1 MTFLKS
7 IRKACMFRLLENENI
22 QEVIEQLVEL
32 LPTSSFPVQTII
44 FDILHMLISD
54 YKIDDI
60 TEIIQSIIDYINSLE
75 FNSPIADVAAHQL
88 QILFNKLPENSP
100 IISITIKDFEDKT
113 SSSNESERLIS
124 IILYEILIPLLPEQ
138 TVLNYF
144 IQFLCDP
151 SVTVRK
157 KLYSILLNKTICP
170 PKLYNLII
178 HENNQELIKKVD
190 FEANI
195 ELPMDN
201 DIHNKDTNKDSN
213 GNKDSNNNNNS
224 DNNNKMGSD
233 FVIPLVNNDIFNA
246 EYLNSNRYLYYCHR
260 YSLNPQT
267 VGNKSH
273 TINDIRN
280 ISDLE
285 NISKDQ
291 IDYVAN
297 KMIDK
302 CEIPILSLIFGS
314 NKELGT
320 NVINFYYNK
329 ILSLYQEFKNQNI
342 TDSNL
347 ELLLFYSHIYT
358 LLLSTLPQMIKEDTE
373 YYLDIIIELIEF
385 LDSCQV
391 QCIYIYLFII
401 L

>member
-1 MTFLKS
+1 
-7 IRKACMFRLLENENI
+7 MFKLLEKENI
-22 QEVIEQLVEL
+22 QEIIEQLVEL

-44 FDILHMLISD
+44 FDILSILISD

-138 TVLNYF
+138 TQLNYF

-151 SVTVRK
+151 SSTVRK

-170 PKLYNLII
+170 SKLYNQII
-178 HENNQELIKKVD
+178 HDHNQELIKAID

-195 ELPMDN
+195 ELPIQN
-201 DIHNKDTNKDSN
+201 NKESNKDS
-213 GNKDSNNNNNS
+213 GNKENN
-224 DNNNKMGSD
+224 DNNDNKMGSD
-233 FVIPLVNNDIFNA
+233 FVIPLPNNDIFNA
-246 EYLNSNRYLYYCHR
+246 EYLNSNKYLYYCHR
-260 YSLNPQT
+260 YGLDPQT
-267 VGNKSH
+267 VGNKSQSV
-273 TINDIRN
+273 NDIRN

-285 NISKDQ
+285 TISKDQ

-302 CEIPILSLIFGS
+302 CEIPILSMIFDS
-314 NKELGT
+314 NKEMAT

-329 ILSLYQEFKNQNI
+329 LLALYQEFKNQNM
-342 TDSNL
+342 TDYNL
-347 ELLLFYSHIYT
+347 ELLLFFSHIYT
-358 LLLSTLPQMIKEDTE
+358 LLLSTLPHMINQETE
-373 YYLDIIIELIEF
+373 YYLNIIIELIEF
-385 LDSCQV
+385 LDSCQC
-391 QCIYIYLFII
+391 QCIYYYLLLFV
-401 L
+401 